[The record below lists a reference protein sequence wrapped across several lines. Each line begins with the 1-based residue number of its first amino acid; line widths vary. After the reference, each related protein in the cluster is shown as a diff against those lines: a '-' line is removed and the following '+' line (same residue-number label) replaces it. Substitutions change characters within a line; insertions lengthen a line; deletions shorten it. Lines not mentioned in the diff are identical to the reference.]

1 MRNSL
6 SRSALLGL
14 VANHDVAQA
23 AVYFQANGTNGI
35 ELWVSDGT
43 EIGTLMLKDITSS
56 GDSEP
61 VRVPSAR
68 TCACLAPTC

>member
-43 EIGTLMLKDITSS
+43 EIGTLMLKDIS
-56 GDSEP
+56 DSEP
-61 VRVPSAR
+61 VGVPSAR
-68 TCACLAPTC
+68 TCTCLAPTC